1 MFLLEWPGGSW
12 EQTVRIVLT
21 VIGIYLGLLWITL
34 LVWTYRDIR
43 QRTRDPIAQTLAVLL
58 VLLLF
63 LPGHWLY
70 LILRP
75 RYTLTELYERSLEE
89 EALLQ
94 ELEAH
99 KACPTCKRRV
109 QDDFLLCP
117 SCRTQLKEPCRGCG
131 KPLAYAW
138 IACPYCGL
146 DKPPR
151 EPAARPAGRPSEPVR
166 AAEPA
171 RRAPAARTA
180 RTAPRGPAADPFRPA
195 RRTGDEGPV
204 IDATAD

>member
-138 IACPYCGL
+138 VACPYCGL

-151 EPAARPAGRPSEPVR
+151 EPAARPAARPAAQ
-166 AAEPA
+166 AAE
-171 RRAPAARTA
+171 PAARTA
-180 RTAPRGPAADPFRPA
+180 ARPAPRSPRQTPATDPFRPP
-195 RRTGDEGPV
+195 RRASEEGPV